1 MPVVVTTNSVSGVA
15 SITSNS
21 TSAVQFYNS
30 AGTQTLGAVNVDSI
44 NGGAI
49 SGIRNRIINGNF
61 DIWQR
66 STSQTIGNTA
76 NTQYFTADRWFN
88 FFDGSGGTRTVSR
101 QTFALGQTDV
111 PNNPKYFYRL
121 DQTVAG
127 TGATYNL
134 ITQRIESVLTLA
146 GQQATVSFWAKA
158 STSIAITVNLSQ
170 GFGTGG
176 TPSANN
182 SFYTSTS
189 CNLTTSWQKFSFTTT
204 ITSISGKTLGTNNDD
219 NLTVQFLCPLNST
232 FTLDI
237 AQVQLEDGPVATEF
251 EPRSYGQELLLC
263 QRYYYKATTP
273 ATARYGAG
281 HNALTTTGVHS
292 LVLPVT
298 MRAAPTSV
306 ETTGTAT
313 DYDIQNANTATTC
326 SSVPAFTA
334 ASTNLVTLSSNV
346 ASGLTVGQGSSLR
359 STSASSFLA
368 VSAEL

>member
-1 MPVVVTTNSVSGVA
+1 MPVVVTTNSVSGVT

-101 QTFALGQTDV
+101 QTFALGQPDV

-158 STSIAITVNLSQ
+158 SSSIAITVNLAQ

-237 AQVQLEDGPVATEF
+237 AQVQLEDGPVATEI
-251 EPRSYGQELLLC
+251 EPRSYGQELALC
-263 QRYYYKATTP
+263 QRYYYTGTRSFSISSQGAATNSQVYPFVVFPLPVSMRTAPTVGPSGTTTLTGQTSYNSQSVNAQWGYSVGTETVTLKTDNP
-273 ATARYGAG
+273 ATGSF
-281 HNALTTTGVHS
+281 NLT
-292 LVLPVT
+292 
-298 MRAAPTSV
+298 
-306 ETTGTAT
+306 
-313 DYDIQNANTATTC
+313 
-326 SSVPAFTA
+326 FTA
-334 ASTNLVTLSSNV
+334 
-346 ASGLTVGQGSSLR
+346 
-359 STSASSFLA
+359 
-368 VSAEL
+368 SAEL